1 LVIGYG
7 NSLRRDDA
15 IGVMVADA
23 VERRSDPRI
32 RTTKV
37 PQLTP
42 DLCAELTSFE
52 VAIFVDARLDR
63 PEAGVL
69 CEEIVPSGDGQ
80 SATIHAIDP
89 RWLVSLTQA
98 VYGRCARCWMVS
110 LPTEDHGFG
119 EGLSSLAERSIPD
132 ALAMIAGLIDD
143 ETGNSEPDH
152 ARSCPERCH
161 DHHLSPRQGPEA

>member
-15 IGVMVADA
+15 IGVMIADA
-23 VERRSDPRI
+23 VESWSDPKI
-32 RTTKV
+32 RTIKV

-42 DLCAELTSFE
+42 ELCAELTCSE
-52 VAIFVDARLDR
+52 RAIFVDARVDR

-69 CEEIVPSGDGQ
+69 CEEIVASGDGQ
-80 SATIHAIDP
+80 SASIHAIDP
-89 RWLVSLTQA
+89 RWLVSLTLA

-119 EGLSSLAERSIPD
+119 EGRSVLAERSIPD
-132 ALAMIAGLIDD
+132 ALAMIERLIDD
-143 ETGNSEPDH
+143 ESGNSEPNH
-152 ARSCPERCH
+152 ARPCPELRH